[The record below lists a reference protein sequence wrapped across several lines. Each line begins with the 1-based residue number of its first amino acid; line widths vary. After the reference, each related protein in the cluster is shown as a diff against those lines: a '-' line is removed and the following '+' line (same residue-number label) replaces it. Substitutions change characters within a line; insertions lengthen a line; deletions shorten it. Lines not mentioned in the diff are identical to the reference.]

1 MGVVLTD
8 DKNKPLSEVVAATE
22 GAETTDGQAAKQKKK
37 KPPRKESAKERLQA
51 AESRAEENYDRLL
64 RVTADFENYKK
75 RMEREMNDYRKFAN
89 ESLIKEIL
97 PIMDNLERALQIEY
111 EKDGD
116 AFDGMHKGV
125 EMTLKGLRDSLRK
138 FGLVPVE
145 SVEKPFDPNLHHA
158 VSQEESEK
166 YPENTVTQELQKGY
180 LLGDRLLRPP
190 MVVVSKRPD
199 HQVKD
204 MAGDPEDESK
214 TKITIH

>member
-1 MGVVLTD
+1 MGVPLTD
-8 DKNKPLSEVVAATE
+8 DKKKVSSDVVPEIE
-22 GAETTDGQAAKQKKK
+22 GAETSGGDAAKQEKRRL
-37 KPPRKESAKERLQA
+37 PRRRSLKERLRV
-51 AESRAEENYDRLL
+51 AESKAEENYERLL

-75 RMEREMNDYRKFAN
+75 RMEREMNDFRKFAN

-97 PIMDNLERALQIEY
+97 PIMDSLERALEIEY

-116 AFDGMHKGV
+116 AFDGMRKGV

-138 FGLVPVE
+138 FGLVVVE
-145 SVEKPFDPNLHHA
+145 TVEKPFDPNFHHA

-190 MVVVSKRPD
+190 MVVVSKRPETKGEAESAD
-199 HQVKD
+199 H
-204 MAGDPEDESK
+204 ENESK
-214 TKITIH
+214 IKVTVH

>member
-8 DKNKPLSEVVAATE
+8 DKNKPLSEVVGVPE
-22 GAETTDGQAAKQKKK
+22 GAETTDGQAAEQKKK
-37 KPPRKESAKERLQA
+37 KPPRKESAKERLQT
-51 AESRAEENYDRLL
+51 AESRAEENYERLL
-64 RVTADFENYKK
+64 RVIADFENYKK

-97 PIMDNLERALQIEY
+97 PIMDNLERALQIQY

-199 HQVKD
+199 DQVKD
-204 MAGDPEDESK
+204 MAGDPEHESK